1 MLSKS
6 KNENVPIILNQLNDE
21 VYIRYPYHIYEIDWI
36 HQSLILQAWF
46 IRQNRKQM
54 ESQNQQTNNQ
64 WTHKNY
70 RCSQT
75 KSKRNPTNP
84 KKNYRSSHSKSNE
97 SPKKITEGIK
107 TRSKCKWRERERE
120 SLRDITE
127 MGVFWFRLGEHR
139 RLETID
145 LMRRKRVRGRK
156 RKRKRRVIGK

>member
-107 TRSKCKWRERERE
+107 TRSKCKWRERERKFEGYYGNGCLLIPPRRTPPPGDYRSNEKEE
-120 SLRDITE
+120 SER
-127 MGVFWFRLGEHR
+127 
-139 RLETID
+139 
-145 LMRRKRVRGRK
+145 
-156 RKRKRRVIGK
+156 